1 MRLVVLTQVVDADHP
16 VLAQT
21 VDVLRALARRC
32 ERLAVLCDRV
42 GRHDLPEHVVLRT
55 FGSRGRL
62 GRGLA
67 FERALAPELLRHR
80 PDAVLSHMIP
90 VFLTLAAP
98 LAKARRV
105 PLLLWYTHW
114 NASRELRLATRLADR
129 VLSVDR
135 RSFPLDTLKAHGI
148 GHAID
153 VDLFAPAAGAR
164 REGPLRLLAL
174 GRIARWKGHD
184 TLLEAFRLAVEGGLE
199 ATLEIRGPELTPDE
213 RAHRAELDAVIRA
226 SPLLAAHARIAEPVP
241 RAEIPALL
249 RAADALVSANQPA
262 ASQTLDKVV
271 YEAAACAVPVI
282 ASNPALHEF
291 LDQLPVELRFPPR
304 DAAALAERLLDFAA
318 APGEARAAT
327 GAELRRRVVR
337 DHSLEHWADAVLA
350 AVRETGSR

>member
-90 VFLTLAAP
+90 VFLTVAAP

-135 RSFPLDTLKAHGI
+135 RSFPLDTPKAHGI

-153 VDLFAPAAGAR
+153 VDLFAPAAGVR

-249 RAADALVSANQPA
+249 GAADALVSANQPT